1 MRSRSIA
8 LLVLLAV
15 ALCFVYANRLQT
27 LAEAIVKWSYM
38 PPPTL
43 GPILDSPYILG
54 SLVILLFY
62 MIVALVLARSY
73 ASTRDA
79 GFLWLGAAVIVWPFV
94 SGWLQVG
101 QQYLV
106 NRVNHHPA
114 VLFTFLRGHA
124 EFTINDLLDV
134 LNTLTVLRS
143 VIGAGLM
150 LVAVVYLGRSRSA
163 RSTDRVAI

>member
-1 MRSRSIA
+1 MRFRSIA

-15 ALCFVYANRLQT
+15 ALCLVYANRLQN
-27 LAEAIVKWSYM
+27 LAQAIVKWSYI

-62 MIVALVLARSY
+62 IIVALVLARSY
-73 ASTRDA
+73 ARTRDA
-79 GFLWLGAAVIVWPFV
+79 GFLWLGGAVIVWPFI

-101 QQYLV
+101 QQYLA
-106 NRVNHHPA
+106 NRVNHHPV

-143 VIGAGLM
+143 VVGAGLM
-150 LVAVVYLGRSRSA
+150 LVAVVYLGRSRTRTTA
-163 RSTDRVAI
+163 TV

>member
-15 ALCFVYANRLQT
+15 ALCFAYANRLQM
-27 LAEAIVKWSYM
+27 LAQAIVKWSYI

-54 SLVILLFY
+54 SLVILLFDI
-62 MIVALVLARSY
+62 IVALVLARSY

-143 VIGAGLM
+143 VVGAGLM